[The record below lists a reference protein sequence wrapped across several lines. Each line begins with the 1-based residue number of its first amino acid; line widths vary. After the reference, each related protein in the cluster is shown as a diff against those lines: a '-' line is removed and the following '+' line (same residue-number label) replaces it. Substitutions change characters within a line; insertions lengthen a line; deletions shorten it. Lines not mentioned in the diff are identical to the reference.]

1 MAIPEKYY
9 NYLACIGLGLVLFF
23 ILDKILAVDHSSVK
37 EPFKSSGKGVKQ
49 ATASKEE
56 ALKKLVDISKDL
68 TNKLDIDVYGKKA
81 PNTDQPAGGIY
92 QQILEELDDALE
104 LGELASILSFANGT
118 MNDPEAIKLGD
129 RLNKFKTIR
138 KACKESVEF
147 IQSDRH

>member
-1 MAIPEKYY
+1 MYPRTNVSAEKEK
-9 NYLACIGLGLVLFF
+9 LKKA
-23 ILDKILAVDHSSVK
+23 
-37 EPFKSSGKGVKQ
+37 GKG
-49 ATASKEE
+49 
-56 ALKKLVDISKDL
+56 
-68 TNKLDIDVYGKKA
+68 
-81 PNTDQPAGGIY
+81 DQPAGGIY

-118 MNDPEAIKLGD
+118 MNDSEAIKLGD

>member
-37 EPFKSSGKGVKQ
+37 EPFESSGKGVKQ
-49 ATASKEE
+49 ATATKEE

-92 QQILEELDDALE
+92 QQILEELEDALE
-104 LGELASILSFANGT
+104 LGQLASILSFTNGA
-118 MNDPEAIKLGD
+118 MNDSETIKLSD
-129 RLNKFKTIR
+129 RLEAMRRIKYE
-138 KACKESVEF
+138 CKKSVEF
-147 IQSDRH
+147 IKSDRH